1 MKRDNCPIC
10 DYPFEYCQCLV
21 AGNAHPDREKRKQ
34 VVKDHLYLLSET
46 QIRHL
51 AKLESWWYTSYSDD
65 EKNSILEELKE
76 RRNMT
81 I

>member
-10 DYPFEYCQCLV
+10 NYSFNCCQCLV
-21 AGNAHPDREKRKQ
+21 AGNAHPEREKRKQ
-34 VVKDHLYLLSET
+34 VVKDHLYLLSEA

-51 AKLESWWYTSYSDD
+51 ANLESWWSTSYDDD

-76 RRNMT
+76 KRNKT

>member
-10 DYPFEYCQCLV
+10 DYPFEYCQCLF

-34 VVKDHLYLLSET
+34 VVKDHLYLLSNA

-51 AKLESWWYTSYSDD
+51 AKLESWWSTSYGDN
-65 EKNSILEELKE
+65 EKNAILEELKE
-76 RRNMT
+76 KNND
-81 I
+81 